1 MRSYAVPLAFAADV
15 LCVLVFVLVGKVDHE
30 TGTAVAA
37 VAVTAWPFLG
47 GLVLGWVVT
56 LAWRT
61 PVRIWPSG
69 VFVWAVTVAG
79 GMVLRL
85 LSGEG
90 TPTSFVV
97 VTASFLAAT
106 VLGWRAIA
114 RTISRRYPKA
124 ERSGQTGVN

>member
-1 MRSYAVPLAFAADV
+1 MRSYAVPLAFAADL
-15 LCVLVFVLVGKVDHE
+15 LCVLVFVVAGKIDHE
-30 TGTAVAA
+30 TGTAVAS
-37 VAVTAWPFLG
+37 VAGTAWPFLG

-69 VFVWAVTVAG
+69 LFVWAVTVAG

-90 TPTSFVV
+90 APASFVV
-97 VTASFLAAT
+97 VTASFLAVAM
-106 VLGWRAIA
+106 LGWRVVA
-114 RTISRRYPKA
+114 RVVSRRRHTA
-124 ERSGQTGVN
+124 ARSGQTGVS